1 MLLTFGPAEPMMED
15 WPRPPKRKKKLFS
28 DHFYYLSVPFSATLC
43 PCPVP
48 QSGYLPAV
56 RLWDVAER
64 SQVAELQTHKYG
76 VSCVAFSP
84 SGKHIVSVG
93 NQHDM
98 IVSVWAWKVAS
109 HLPTT
114 FLEAKIVFFFFC
126 KTFCFW
132 TFSCRKMWWWLLTR
146 CPARW
151 QACLSLRTAPTL
163 SQWGTDMSSSGIWT
177 SPKPAR
183 WPHWFV

>member
-1 MLLTFGPAEPMMED
+1 MICQRLLRSARIKDHTNAPDLWSCRTNDGGLTETTEE
-15 WPRPPKRKKKLFS
+15 KKKKLFS
-28 DHFYYLSVPFSATLC
+28 DRFYHLSVPLSATLC

-48 QSGYLPAV
+48 QSGHLPAV
-56 RLWDVAER
+56 RVWDVAER

-109 HLPTT
+109 
-114 FLEAKIVFFFFC
+114 
-126 KTFCFW
+126 
-132 TFSCRKMWWWLLTR
+132 
-146 CPARW
+146 
-151 QACLSLRTAPTL
+151 
-163 SQWGTDMSSSGIWT
+163 T
-177 SPKPAR
+177 SP
-183 WPHWFV
+183 HHISGG